1 MIGLDIHN
9 VEKITAKRTQ
19 FETFI
24 VIEFVVTQQDG
35 TKAKMQLFTNS
46 DETELE
52 WEPEEIAQPFKA
64 YCA

>member
-9 VEKITAKRTQ
+9 VEKIQAKRIQ

-24 VIEFVVTQQDG
+24 VIDLVITQEDG
-35 TKAKMQLFTNS
+35 TKVKVQVFTNKEGV
-46 DETELE
+46 DVE